1 MMKFIIS
8 TAFLSGAFLAGA
20 TFAKVVK
27 KNGIVE
33 KIEKVTIKKNLSASL
48 KEEKY

>member
-27 KNGIVE
+27 KKNIVE
-33 KIEKVTIKKNLSASL
+33 KIKKITIKKNLSASS
-48 KEEKY
+48 KEEK